1 MERPIRV
8 MTPSLVKWTLEKI
21 ASLLLFTSTKCAD
34 LILMKRLSC
43 AAEQGPRKLRIDRG
57 HTKLSSQTK
66 EKVSVVAFY
75 CFLQWLS
82 LSVKVKKQP
91 SKMYIFFG
99 RRMRKKNY
107 FSTRCP
113 RAKPLL
119 IIVLNDCILFL
130 CVVMNWW
137 IACLGEGFHLVQ

>member
-1 MERPIRV
+1 

-43 AAEQGPRKLRIDRG
+43 AAVQGPRKLRIDRG

-75 CFLQWLS
+75 CFLQ
-82 LSVKVKKQP
+82 
-91 SKMYIFFG
+91 
-99 RRMRKKNY
+99 
-107 FSTRCP
+107 
-113 RAKPLL
+113 
-119 IIVLNDCILFL
+119 
-130 CVVMNWW
+130 
-137 IACLGEGFHLVQ
+137 

>member
-91 SKMYIFFG
+91 SKNVDFFG
-99 RRMRKKNY
+99 RRMRKNY
-107 FSTRCP
+107 FSMRCP
-113 RAKPLL
+113 QAKPLL

>member
-1 MERPIRV
+1 M

-43 AAEQGPRKLRIDRG
+43 AAVQGPRKLRIDRG
-57 HTKLSSQTK
+57 TYKAQQSDKREGLSC
-66 EKVSVVAFY
+66 
-75 CFLQWLS
+75 CFLLLFTVIITLS
-82 LSVKVKKQP
+82 KSEKAAFKKCTL
-91 SKMYIFFG
+91 FR
-99 RRMRKKNY
+99 RRMRKNY

-113 RAKPLL
+113 QAKPLL

-130 CVVMNWW
+130 CVVMNW
-137 IACLGEGFHLVQ
+137 